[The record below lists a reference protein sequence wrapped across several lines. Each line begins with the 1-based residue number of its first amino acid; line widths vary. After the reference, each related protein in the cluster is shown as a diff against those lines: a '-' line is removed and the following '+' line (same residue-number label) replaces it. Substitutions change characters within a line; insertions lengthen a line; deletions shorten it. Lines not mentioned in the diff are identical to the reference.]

1 MTRLRAALRHDDG
14 ASAVEYG
21 LLLAAIAA
29 VLVALVFVL
38 GTITR
43 GQYASTCSAWDTAAG
58 TTTC

>member
-1 MTRLRAALRHDDG
+1 MTRLRAARGDDDG
-14 ASAVEYG
+14 ASAVEYA

-29 VLVALVFVL
+29 VLVAIVFAL

-58 TTTC
+58 TTSC